1 MLPWYMRAV
10 SMTETYTLV
19 EQMLVT
25 IMKAIVRRCG
35 LRLEA
40 DEAHT
45 GKILVNTRIFLYLWC
60 CVFYIL
66 LYNENVCA
74 YGSDAEADT

>member
-45 GKILVNTRIFLYLWC
+45 GKILVLRRDFSLFWC
-60 CVFYIL
+60 CVFIIL
-66 LYNENVCA
+66 LYNLITYVRK
-74 YGSDAEADT
+74 SDAEADT